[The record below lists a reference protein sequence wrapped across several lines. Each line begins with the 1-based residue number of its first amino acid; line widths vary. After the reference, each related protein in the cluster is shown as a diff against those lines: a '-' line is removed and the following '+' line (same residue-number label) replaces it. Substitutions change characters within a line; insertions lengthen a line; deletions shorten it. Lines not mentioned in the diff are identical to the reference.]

1 MAKHTVEELDKGQ
14 LDLMW
19 NFLKMGAKY
28 RPNIAALKELCG
40 QLRQAMVQKTGGQ
53 RKEDPKVYVKLDD
66 VGTLVNCI
74 VCETMSLYLSGEL
87 DKLERSEPK

>member
-1 MAKHTVEELDKGQ
+1 MAKHTVDELDKGQ

-19 NFLKMGAKY
+19 NFLRFGSQK
-28 RPNIAALKELCG
+28 PNIPALKDLCE

-53 RKEDPKVYVKLDD
+53 RDNDPKGYVKLED
-66 VGTLVNCI
+66 VETIVNSI
-74 VCETMSLYLSGEL
+74 VIETMSLYLSGEL